1 MVKTSSRPFPTV
13 FIPTAPSTVPAPA
26 APPRR
31 RNRRVFDMSSV
42 RRSARLSSKRPL
54 TQMQHAQRN
63 MCRKLGILNELEPVE
78 IALQEYVA
86 MFSGPLPADI
96 IAALTA
102 IFNLE
107 ESVDTELDDALIGLA
122 GEGVGDI
129 QEADQAAT

>member
-1 MVKTSSRPFPTV
+1 
-13 FIPTAPSTVPAPA
+13 
-26 APPRR
+26 
-31 RNRRVFDMSSV
+31 
-42 RRSARLSSKRPL
+42 
-54 TQMQHAQRN
+54 MQHAQRN
-63 MCRKLGILNELEPVE
+63 LCGILNELEPVE
-78 IALQEYVA
+78 IALQEYMA

-96 IAALTA
+96 IAALSA